1 MKKNVILSISLILL
15 ALTFGSCRRMAEE
28 AIQKIRIEAVEDFRL
43 IGLTNAEMGLR
54 IANDTRH
61 NIKLNEAELTIH
73 YKERPVI
80 TLQLQGGI
88 KINKRTTETIATRW
102 KLKAEVLA
110 IMLVARD
117 IRNDDPSQI
126 RVSFRIE
133 GHSGLVGFDISQ
145 EKMPLSEF
153 LPTFGLTWQ
162 EFKKRIQSQLENII
176 PQ

>member
-1 MKKNVILSISLILL
+1 MKKNVLLSIALILL
-15 ALTFGSCRRMAEE
+15 ALTFGSCQRTAEE

-43 IGLTNAEMGLR
+43 SGLTNAEMVLR

-61 NIKLNEAELTIH
+61 KIKLDEAELTIL
-73 YKERPVI
+73 YKERPTI
-80 TLQLQGGI
+80 ALQLQEGI
-88 KINKRTTETIATRW
+88 KINKRTTESIATRW
-102 KLKAEVLA
+102 KLKGEALPM
-110 IMLVARD
+110 MLVMRT

-126 RVSFRIE
+126 QVSFRIG

-145 EKMPLSEF
+145 EKMPLSDF

-162 EFKKRIQSQLENII
+162 EFKNRIQSKLENII